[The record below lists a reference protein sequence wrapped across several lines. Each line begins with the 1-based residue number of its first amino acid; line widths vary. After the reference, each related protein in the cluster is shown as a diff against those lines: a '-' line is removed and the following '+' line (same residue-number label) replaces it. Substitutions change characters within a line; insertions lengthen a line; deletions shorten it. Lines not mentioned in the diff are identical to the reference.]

1 MTKADTPI
9 IVPIP
14 DAMEMLGGIS
24 RATIYALLASGE
36 LTRVH
41 VGRRA
46 FITTESIRELIE
58 RQIKASA

>member
-1 MTKADTPI
+1 MTKTNAPM
-9 IVPIP
+9 IVSIP
-14 DAMEMLGGIS
+14 DAMELLGGIS
-24 RATIYALLASGE
+24 RPTIYALLDRGE

-41 VGRRA
+41 VGSRA